1 MTTAIEFTYVSL
13 GYHQARPIL
22 TDVNLAV
29 AAGEFVGIIGPN
41 GSGKSTLLRSLFG
54 LGIAIQGEV
63 SLFGRPHDK
72 ADLARMGYVPQ
83 RPEVDPMFPVSV
95 LDVVLMGRTK
105 RVGLWRRFT
114 SQDRETA
121 RQALGF
127 VNMTDFAARPFGH
140 LSGGQQQRVMIARAL
155 AQEADL
161 LVFDEALNALDL
173 ESQQEVISLT
183 QQLHS
188 QGKTILF
195 VLHNFNELARHFTGV
210 ILVNKG
216 TAHLGAPAEILTPE
230 TLRTVFYIDPQSME
244 GCLGRA

>member
-1 MTTAIEFTYVSL
+1 MSTAVEFKDVSL
-13 GYHQARPIL
+13 HYHQARPIL
-22 TDVNLAV
+22 TDLNLAV
-29 AAGEFVGIIGPN
+29 AEGEFVGIIGPN
-41 GSGKSTLLRSLFG
+41 GSGKSTLLRALFG
-54 LGIAIQGEV
+54 LGITIQGDV
-63 SLFGRPHDK
+63 SLFGLPRDK

-105 RVGLWRRFT
+105 RVGLWKRF
-114 SQDRETA
+114 SSKDVESA

-127 VNMTDFAARPFGH
+127 VNMADFAARPFGH

-161 LVFDEALNALDL
+161 MVFDEALNALDL
-173 ESQQEVISLT
+173 ESQQEVIGLT
-183 QQLHS
+183 KELHA
-188 QGKTILF
+188 QGRTILF
-195 VLHNFNELARHFTGV
+195 VLHNFNELARHFTGI
-210 ILVNKG
+210 ILVNQG
-216 TAHLGAPAEILTPE
+216 TARLGAPAEILTPE